1 MSTKNSGHTKEFK
14 EGVVKY
20 VIEHPEESIVSIAKK
35 FGVADSTIHVWRHQ
49 YLKNNNSIVAR
60 GSGNFSSDEA
70 KEIARLKKELKDTQ
84 DALDILKK
92 AIGILG
98 K

>member
-1 MSTKNSGHTKEFK
+1 MTMGKQTFTNEFK
-14 EGVVKY
+14 QGVVDY
-20 VIEHPEESIVSIAKK
+20 VLNHPDESKLSIAKQ
-35 FGVADSTIHVWRHQ
+35 FGVADSTIHKWIHEAK
-49 YLKNNNSIVAR
+49 KNEGVINTR
-60 GSGNFSSDEA
+60 GSGNYASNEA

-84 DALDILKK
+84 DALDVLKK

>member
-1 MSTKNSGHTKEFK
+1 MTTNKAHTKEFK

-20 VIEHPEESIVSIAKK
+20 VMEHPEESIVSIAKR
-35 FGVADSTIHVWRHQ
+35 FGIADSTIHLWRKQ
-49 YLKNNNSIVAR
+49 YLANNKSITSR
-60 GSGNFSSDEA
+60 GSGNFASDEA

-84 DALDILKK
+84 DALDVLKK